1 MPTFWL
7 FILGS
12 AFGSFLKVIA
22 DRYDPDKFILK
33 KSTLGGRSGC
43 PACGHKLD
51 WFELVP
57 LFSWV
62 FLRGQCRKCKNKI
75 GLSYPLVEII
85 SGLIFVF
92 VPYFLSNTFII
103 KSSICQVFS
112 ASCFT
117 FNASWILVFLALLL
131 LSLIDV
137 RLRIIPD
144 EINIFLIILGVLIV
158 LLMPSGVTTDN
169 HSFVGA
175 YALLTGFQDK
185 LLLNRLIGFLFGGV
199 FYAVLILIT
208 RGRAMGMG
216 DLKLSAALGVVF
228 GWPDIVFITFFSF
241 IVGTIFSLPSM
252 ILGKRGPKSMIPFG
266 PFIAISALIT
276 FFFGEKLL
284 KLYFDLFRG

>member
-1 MPTFWL
+1 MPTLWL

-33 KSTLGGRSGC
+33 KSTLGGRSACG
-43 PACGHKLD
+43 ACGHKLD

-57 LFSWV
+57 LLSWV
-62 FLRGQCRKCKNKI
+62 FLRGRCRKCQNKI
-75 GLSYPLVEII
+75 DFSYPLVEII

-92 VPYFLSNTFII
+92 IPIFLSNLPFLNL
-103 KSSICQVFS
+103 SSIS
-112 ASCFT
+112 SLHYWLLASGY
-117 FNASWILVFLALLL
+117 ILIFLCLLL
-131 LSLIDV
+131 MSLIDV

-158 LLMPSGVTTDN
+158 LLMPPGVTTDN

-175 YALLTGFQDK
+175 YALLTGFQDN

-276 FFFGEKLL
+276 FFFGEILL
-284 KLYFDLFRG
+284 RLYFDLFKG